1 MYQSC
6 YIAESIQR
14 SFVIFF
20 PIGALGFV
28 AAQDQPVSSRML
40 FGVVLGLSSFFKSRE
55 GGAAIID
62 GFPFRL
68 FYSFTCGILFLSTAL
83 VGLQDLVG
91 GVFAFKIKTDIFT
104 FLPIPAK
111 IG

>member
-1 MYQSC
+1 
-6 YIAESIQR
+6 
-14 SFVIFF
+14 
-20 PIGALGFV
+20 
-28 AAQDQPVSSRML
+28 ML

-55 GGAAIID
+55 GGAAVID

-91 GVFAFKIKTDIFT
+91 GFLFSSAVCCTKRTLSLFIFCKKISLFSGGEKRLCLII
-104 FLPIPAK
+104 LE
-111 IG
+111 GQLLC